1 MFAPKSSMEEGLKRK
16 AIQQFTSSLF
26 EYFMFYKFVMYC
38 YAQMIVLHHKP
49 VTLFIVMMLVDD

>member
-1 MFAPKSSMEEGLKRK
+1 MEEGLKRK